1 MKKVTVSSSA
11 KLHLSGEHAVVYG
24 NPAVLVSTSK
34 RLYVTISR
42 DPFAKSMVLS
52 ELIATDPYVG
62 HIVQTFQTHMGQVV
76 STDIHI
82 GIVSD
87 VPIKAGMGSSA
98 AFAVSFVGA
107 LMAFYEKEWSVQKI
121 NEVAFLAEGFIHTN
135 SSGGDTAIVT
145 HGGLLWYR
153 KELDYLKTF
162 WLLSYKV
169 PKSFP
174 PMILIHTGRTESTGD
189 LVSLVGKKREAKPQE
204 FIQTL
209 WEFQLVTKDM
219 VAAIHDENESLFIDT
234 VKKNEMLLEK
244 LGVVSVSTKKLIR
257 EIESLGGVAKISGA
271 GGVMTG
277 SGTVLVVHKDPS
289 VIEKIAKKYAYPFSQ
304 VVLSGIGVRLEQAV
318 A

>member
-1 MKKVTVSSSA
+1 MKKVTVSAPA

-34 RLYVTISR
+34 RLYVTLAQDGFSQ
-42 DPFAKSMVLS
+42 STLLS
-52 ELIATDPYVG
+52 ECISTDPYLG
-62 HIVQTFQTHMGQVV
+62 HIVKTFETHMALSV
-76 STDIHI
+76 SKDIHI
-82 GIVSD
+82 AVVSD
-87 VPIKAGMGSSA
+87 IPVRAGMGSSA
-98 AFAVSFVGA
+98 AFAIACVGA
-107 LMAFYEKEWSVQKI
+107 LMAFHDKEWQVQKI
-121 NEVAFLAEGFIHTN
+121 NELAFLAEGFIHTN

-153 KELDYLKTF
+153 KELEYLKTF

-174 PMILIHTGRTESTGD
+174 PMVLIHTGRTESTGD
-189 LVSLVGKKREAKPQE
+189 LVSLVKKKKETKPKE

-219 VAAIHDENESLFIDT
+219 VASIHDENEPLFIEA

-257 EIESLGGVAKISGA
+257 EIETLGGVAKISGA
-271 GGVMTG
+271 GGIMTG
-277 SGTVLVVHKDPS
+277 SGTVLAVHKDPK
-289 VIEKIAKKYAYPFSQ
+289 VIEKLAQKYAYPFSQ
-304 VVLSGIGVRLEQAV
+304 VVLSGVGVRLEQAV